1 MDHHPVFS
9 ESIIIHGNY
18 TSWCYILGIHL
29 STACV
34 VAQVPANRMGQDWV
48 QIYRSYVAVRELPV
62 DGVVFVYG
70 IYKDVAVA
78 ATKIEKKQSRIH
90 QAIELSRIL
99 RAKSKLI
106 K

>member
-1 MDHHPVFS
+1 M
-9 ESIIIHGNY
+9 
-18 TSWCYILGIHL
+18 GIHL

-34 VAQVPANRMGQDWV
+34 VAQVPGNRMGQDWV
-48 QIYRSYVAVRELPV
+48 QIIVLIWYLESYSAVREFPV
-62 DGVVFVYG
+62 GGVVSVYG